1 MVNRCIIGAAT
12 LVASLV
18 ASLGAA
24 TVSGLAHDEAKYPN
38 LKGAWVRADQGQT
51 MPWDPS
57 KPAGRGQQAP
67 LTPEYQA
74 LYDTALA
81 RRAAGVNLTSCLPP
95 GMPRS
100 MIAPE
105 PMEII
110 VMPDTTYIMLT
121 YMSEFRRI
129 YTDGRKYT
137 DEVEP
142 AFSGFSVGSWQ
153 DTDGDGRFDTLVVE
167 TRGLKGP
174 RTFDDSGIPLHK
186 DNQTVV
192 RERIYLDKSDP
203 DLLHNE
209 ITTIDNALTRPW
221 TVTRS
226 YRRDRT
232 VEWVEHLCA
241 DNNQYVTLGEEVYSI
256 GDDGYLSPTRK
267 DQPAPDLRY
276 FTPSR

>member
-1 MVNRCIIGAAT
+1 MVNRCIIGAIT
-12 LVASLV
+12 LA
-18 ASLGAA
+18 AALGAA
-24 TVSGLAHDEAKYPN
+24 TMTGLAHDETKYPD
-38 LKGAWVRADQGQT
+38 LKGAWVRADRGQT
-51 MPWDPS
+51 TPWDPS

-74 LYDTALA
+74 LYDTTLA

-110 VMPDTTYIMLT
+110 VTPDTTYIMLT

-142 AFSGFSVGSWQ
+142 AFSGFSVGHWE
-153 DTDGDGRFDTLVVE
+153 DTHGDGRFDTLVVE
-167 TRGLKGP
+167 TQGLKGP
-174 RTFDDSGIPLHK
+174 RTFDDSGLPLHK
-186 DNQTVV
+186 DNQTTVK
-192 RERIYLDKSDP
+192 ERIFLDKSDP
-203 DLLHNE
+203 NLLHNE
-209 ITTIDNALTRPW
+209 ITTVDHALTRPW
-221 TVTRS
+221 TVTRN
-226 YRRDRT
+226 YRRDRN
-232 VEWVEHLCA
+232 VEWTEHLCA
-241 DNNQYVTLGEEVYSI
+241 NDNQYVTLGEEVYSI
-256 GDDGYLSPTRK
+256 GDDGYISPTRK
-267 DQPAPDLRY
+267 DQPPPDLRY